1 MVILSLSTGF
11 NLGCRPAGSWV
22 FFFFLGNG
30 MPAPRLPV
38 LPHAHS
44 HPQPHPYHQWGH
56 PVPHC
61 RCLPVN
67 PCTAWEREKCR
78 LAIMED
84 APGQMV
90 PTELGT
96 WVLVLSTCGQWGQ
109 WQVLGQNYVV
119 LSILISSGHHC
130 SLHQGRLK
138 KGSLFLLRPPLGLS
152 RTLSCLNC
160 HTDTLG
166 WYLKPSAQVPLLGT
180 G

>member
-1 MVILSLSTGF
+1 MLCECVPVCRCTCVHICTGMHMRRRSGGF
-11 NLGCRPAGSWV
+11 FVL
-22 FFFFLGNG
+22 FFFLGNG

-56 PVPHC
+56 PAPHC

-90 PTELGT
+90 PRELGT
-96 WVLVLSTCGQWGQ
+96 WVLVLSACDQWGQ
-109 WQVLGQNYVV
+109 WQVLGQNYV
-119 LSILISSGHHC
+119 C
-130 SLHQGRLK
+130 Y
-138 KGSLFLLRPPLGLS
+138 LFLFPLVTTAPSIKEDS
-152 RTLSCLNC
+152 RKVVCSFCAHL
-160 HTDTLG
+160 
-166 WYLKPSAQVPLLGT
+166 WV
-180 G
+180 